1 MASGEQRR
9 REWEKRIA
17 HWRAS
22 GLSMAAY
29 CRRHELSYTLLVRWR
44 RRLERGAAAAPA
56 LTLIP
61 VVAPA
66 PSQCPIV
73 IRLAGEIGIE
83 VGRGFDAELLSAV
96 VRALQVTLPC

>member
-29 CRRHELSYTLLVRWR
+29 CRRHELSYTPLVRWR
-44 RRLERGAAAAPA
+44 RRLERGAAAGRV

-66 PSQCPIV
+66 PSHCPIV
-73 IRLAGEIGIE
+73 IRLAGGIGIE

-96 VRALQVTLPC
+96 VRALQVTPPC

>member
-1 MASGEQRR
+1 
-9 REWEKRIA
+9 
-17 HWRAS
+17 
-22 GLSMAAY
+22 
-29 CRRHELSYTLLVRWR
+29 
-44 RRLERGAAAAPA
+44 